1 MWVFFW
7 YVFEF
12 FCLFVKRQVDYCPFL
27 KTSFW
32 VKSNFQLV
40 PIKKIQVSL
49 GPQSFQIRLISST
62 LFSTKT
68 EISVIK

>member
-40 PIKKIQVSL
+40 PYQEDTGLSGSTVIPDKTNIKYFILHKDWNICN
-49 GPQSFQIRLISST
+49 
-62 LFSTKT
+62 
-68 EISVIK
+68 